1 MRRLLL
7 AGAAAL
13 ALAPVP
19 SGAQYALESTQLLS
33 WAQQAT
39 DMMRQIQQ
47 MQAQLRQLEMTY
59 NAIAHAT
66 DLGGIAGALGGVSR
80 TYFPEASQ
88 ALGMVSRLSSGGL
101 PTLWG
106 EAGRFAAANQ
116 RYRSPVTDDWQ
127 REMDRRE
134 AVTANAQAVA
144 AAGIADAEDRIAKL
158 ELLRGRLEAAQDG
171 TEVAAVN
178 GLIAV
183 ERQNLAAH
191 SANLQNIALML
202 AAEDRVE
209 RQRVEQGQRLSAEA
223 LMERTAPVTDTL
235 E

>member
-1 MRRLLL
+1 MRPLLL

-19 SGAQYALESTQLLS
+19 SPAQYALEATQRLS
-33 WAQQAT
+33 WVQQAT
-39 DMMRQIQQ
+39 DMVRQIQQ
-47 MQAQLRQLEMTY
+47 MQAQLRQLEATY

-88 ALGMVSRLSSGGL
+88 ALGMVSRLSAGGL
-101 PTLWG
+101 PALWG
-106 EAGRFAAANQ
+106 EAGRFAAANR
-116 RYRSPVTDDWQ
+116 RYRSPNDDDWQ

-144 AAGIADAEDRIAKL
+144 AAGMTDTGDRIAQL

-191 SANLQNIALML
+191 STNLQNIALML

-223 LMERTAPVTDTL
+223 LLERTTPIADTL